1 MRGGEELYESSW
13 IELSRSALRDNVAF
27 MRGHIGPHTELS
39 CVIKGNA
46 YGHGINAFLPL
57 AEECGIRHFSVFSAR
72 EAEEALKARRHGSS
86 IMIMGYLPEEA
97 IPWAIRNDVSFYV
110 FDIPRLESAAKFAG
124 QLQMTARIH
133 LELETGL
140 NRTGITEDELERA
153 AEMIKACPDLEV
165 AGVTTHYAGAETV
178 SNYLRIQNQI
188 VLFNDKCSWLEE
200 RGIDVGMRHTA
211 CSAAALTY
219 PETIMNM
226 VRSGIALYGYW
237 PTGETKMNYLLNYSG
252 GDEDELC
259 KIPSPLRRVMSWKT
273 RIMSIHDLSPGQ
285 FVGYGNTCMTTVR
298 SRIASIPIGYSHGFP
313 RDLSNLGFVLVR
325 GRRAPVTGLVNMNMT
340 LVNVT
345 GIEGVSRGDEVVII
359 GRQGDME
366 VTVSSFSEMSQYLN
380 YEVLVQIPQH
390 IPRVAV
396 D

>member
-1 MRGGEELYESSW
+1 
-13 IELSRSALRDNVAF
+13 
-27 MRGHIGPHTELS
+27 MRGHIGPGTELS
-39 CVIKGNA
+39 CVLKGNA
-46 YGHGINAFLPL
+46 YGHGIQAFLPL
-57 AEECGIRHFSVFSAR
+57 AEDCGIRHFSVFSAR
-72 EAEEALKARRHGSS
+72 EAEEALNARRHASS

-97 IPWAIRNDVSFYV
+97 VPWAIRNDISFYV
-110 FDIPRLESAAKFAG
+110 FDLPRLEMAVKVAR
-124 QLQMTARIH
+124 QLRLTARIH

-140 NRTGITEDELERA
+140 NRTGITEDEMERA
-153 AEMIKACPDLEV
+153 AAMIKSCPELEV

-188 VLFNDKCSWLEE
+188 ALFNDKCSWLEE
-200 RGIDVGMRHTA
+200 QGIDVGLRHTA
-211 CSAAALTY
+211 CSAAAMTY
-219 PETIMNM
+219 PETIMDM

-252 GDEDELC
+252 GDEDELS

-273 RIMSIHDLSPGQ
+273 RIMSIHDLPPGQ

-359 GRQGDME
+359 GEQGDLE

-390 IPRVAV
+390 IPRVVV